1 MEGDAG
7 TSQLNPTDEQDVTS
21 QDVVT
26 TEPSAEESIEA
37 HARSSSGLAPGETG
51 ESEGAQRPARIGR
64 GIALTVC
71 LALVVLAAAVG
82 TGGWF
87 ALKSHRESQTL
98 AANETAAVAA
108 AKDCVTATQA
118 PDTSA
123 MIAAQTKIIECATGA
138 YQTQASFMS
147 GITLEAYKAANVQVQ
162 ISQMRAAVEKHNDDG
177 SIDVLVAV
185 RVKINNSAEKD
196 KEVGYRMRA
205 QMAPVD
211 GKYKVAKLDQVTS

>member
-26 TEPSAEESIEA
+26 TEPSAEESIEEPEA
-37 HARSSSGLAPGETG
+37 TG
-51 ESEGAQRPARIGR
+51 ESGGAQRPARIGR
-64 GIALTVC
+64 GIGLTVC
-71 LALVVLAAAVG
+71 LALVALAAAVG
-82 TGGWF
+82 AGGWF
-87 ALKSHRESQTL
+87 ALKSHRESQAL
-98 AANETAAVAA
+98 AASETAAIAA

-138 YQTQASFMS
+138 YATQASFMS
-147 GITLEAYKAANVQVQ
+147 GITLDAYKAANVQVQ

-177 SIDVLVAV
+177 SIDVLVAL
-185 RVKINNSAEKD
+185 RVKISNSAEKD

-211 GKYKVAKLDQVTS
+211 GKFKVAKLDQVTS

>member
-37 HARSSSGLAPGETG
+37 HARSSSGLA
-51 ESEGAQRPARIGR
+51 
-64 GIALTVC
+64 
-71 LALVVLAAAVG
+71 
-82 TGGWF
+82 
-87 ALKSHRESQTL
+87 
-98 AANETAAVAA
+98 
-108 AKDCVTATQA
+108 
-118 PDTSA
+118 
-123 MIAAQTKIIECATGA
+123 
-138 YQTQASFMS
+138 
-147 GITLEAYKAANVQVQ
+147 
-162 ISQMRAAVEKHNDDG
+162 QMRAAVEKHNDDG

-211 GKYKVAKLDQVTS
+211 GKFKVAKLDQVTS

>member
-26 TEPSAEESIEA
+26 TEPSAEESIEE
-37 HARSSSGLAPGETG
+37 PGATG

-82 TGGWF
+82 AGGWF
-87 ALKSHRESQTL
+87 ALESHRESQAL
-98 AANETAAVAA
+98 AANETAAIAA

-138 YQTQASFMS
+138 YATQASFMS

-185 RVKINNSAEKD
+185 RVKISNSAEKD

-211 GKYKVAKLDQVTS
+211 GKFKVAKLDQVTS

>member
-26 TEPSAEESIEA
+26 TEPSAEESIEE
-37 HARSSSGLAPGETG
+37 PGVAG

-71 LALVVLAAAVG
+71 AALVILAAAVG
-82 TGGWF
+82 ASGWF
-87 ALKSHRESQTL
+87 ALKSHRESQAL
-98 AANETAAVAA
+98 AASETAAIAA

-138 YQTQASFMS
+138 YAAQASFMS
-147 GITLEAYKAANVQVQ
+147 GITLDAYKAANVQVQ

-177 SIDVLVAV
+177 SIDVLVAL
-185 RVKINNSAEKD
+185 RVKISNSAEKD

-211 GKYKVAKLDQVTS
+211 GKFKVAKLDQVTS

>member
-26 TEPSAEESIEA
+26 TEPSAEESIEE
-37 HARSSSGLAPGETG
+37 PGVTG

-71 LALVVLAAAVG
+71 VVLVALAAAVG
-82 TGGWF
+82 AGGWF

-98 AANETAAVAA
+98 AANETAAIAA

-138 YQTQASFMS
+138 YATQASFMS

-177 SIDVLVAV
+177 SMDVLVAV
-185 RVKINNSAEKD
+185 RVKISNSAEKD